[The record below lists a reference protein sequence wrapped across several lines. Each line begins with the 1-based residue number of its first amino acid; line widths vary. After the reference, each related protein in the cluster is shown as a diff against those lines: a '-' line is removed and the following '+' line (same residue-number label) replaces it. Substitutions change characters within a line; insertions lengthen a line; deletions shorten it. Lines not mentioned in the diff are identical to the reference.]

1 MNQPIMR
8 ELAHHAYFKAQLAER
23 FPDADD
29 ETLRD
34 TLEGLTDLREMIMAV
49 ARSQQEDRTLAQ
61 ALRARMEEMQ
71 ERLRRFDHRV
81 ERKRDLLATV
91 MERAEIGKIAE
102 CDLTISLRQSPPP
115 LVVADEDAIG
125 KEYWKTQPPKLD
137 RRKLLDDLK
146 SGADVPGACLGN
158 GGQSISVR
166 VK

>member
-8 ELAHHAYFKAQLAER
+8 ELAHHAYFQAQLAER

-34 TLEGLTDLREMIMAV
+34 TLEGLTDLREMIVAV

-61 ALRARMEEMQ
+61 ALRARFEEMQ

-81 ERKRDLLATV
+81 DQKRDLLATV

-102 CDLTISLRQSPPP
+102 CDLTISLRRSPPP

-125 KEYWKTQPPKLD
+125 EEYWKPQPPKLD

>member
-8 ELAHHAYFKAQLAER
+8 QLAHHEYFKAQLAER

-34 TLEGLTDLREMIMAV
+34 TLEGLTDLREMIVAV
-49 ARSQQEDRTLAQ
+49 ARSQQEDRVLAQ
-61 ALRARMEEMQ
+61 ALRTRIEEMQ
-71 ERLRRFDHRV
+71 ERLRRFDHGV
-81 ERKRDLLATV
+81 ERKRDLLASV
-91 MERAEIGKIAE
+91 MERAAIGKIAE

-125 KEYWKTQPPKLD
+125 EAYWKAQPPKLD

-146 SGADVPGACLGN
+146 AGAEVPGACLGN

-166 VK
+166 VR

>member
-8 ELAHHAYFKAQLAER
+8 ELAHHEYFQAQLVER
-23 FPDADD
+23 FPEADD

-34 TLEGLTDLREMIMAV
+34 TLEGLTDLREMVVAV
-49 ARSQQEDRTLAQ
+49 ARSQQEDRVMAQ
-61 ALRARMEEMQ
+61 ALRARIEEMQ
-71 ERLRRFDHRV
+71 ERLRRFDHAV
-81 ERKRDLLATV
+81 DQKRDLLATV

-115 LVVADEDAIG
+115 LVVTDEDAIG
-125 KEYWKTQPPKLD
+125 EAYWRPQPPKLD

-146 SGADVPGACLGN
+146 SGADVAGACLGN
-158 GGQSISVR
+158 GGQTISVR

>member
-8 ELAHHAYFKAQLAER
+8 QLAHHEYFKAQLAER

-34 TLEGLTDLREMIMAV
+34 TLEGLTDLREMIVTV
-49 ARSQQEDRTLAQ
+49 ARSQQEDRVLAL
-61 ALRARMEEMQ
+61 ALRTRVEEMQ
-71 ERLRRFDHRV
+71 ERLKRFDHRV

-102 CDLTISLRQSPPP
+102 CDLTISLRQSSPP
-115 LVVADEDAIG
+115 LVIADEDAIG
-125 KEYWKTQPPKLD
+125 EAYWKPQPPKLD

>member
-8 ELAHHAYFKAQLAER
+8 QLAHHEYFKAQLAER

-34 TLEGLTDLREMIMAV
+34 TLEGLTDLRQMIVAV
-49 ARSQQEDRTLAQ
+49 ARSQQDDRVMGQ
-61 ALRARMEEMQ
+61 ALRTRIEEMQ
-71 ERLRRFDHRV
+71 ERLRRFDHAV
-81 ERKRDLLATV
+81 DRKRDLLATV

-115 LVVADEDAIG
+115 LVVTDEDAVG
-125 KEYWKTQPPKLD
+125 EDYWKPQPPKLD

-146 SGADVPGACLGN
+146 SAVDVAGACLGN
-158 GGQSISVR
+158 GGQTISVR